1 MKEPIQK
8 ECEDMSFLQ
17 DIYGYIKSGETD
29 TENLGLE
36 IEHFVV
42 DKNGDQ
48 IGFDEITSLIE
59 KVGHQINSDI
69 IYTDG
74 YPVGYENENYSV
86 SLEPSCQFEIS
97 IKPFPDIDEIER
109 TYREFLKLW
118 ESEFAKIGYRIV
130 TFGNLPKVEQGRI
143 RPDDIPLS
151 PKKRYQYMDA
161 YFRQSGKYGKYM
173 MRASASTQVSVDY
186 RSERDL
192 IKKLRVLQKISPILM
207 LMMENKTDAG
217 STLPNVPDK
226 PHLFRTQEWDD
237 LDPDRTGF
245 YPHSFENDFGYEQIA
260 NVVYSTPLI
269 LLTDNGS
276 TKNVGSK
283 NAKELFSEGIIDE
296 KELDETRRKKLTEHI
311 LSMGFFHFRIKKYIE
326 IRVADSVPIN
336 KALGYAALLK
346 GIVYS
351 EHNLE
356 LLDNELADVDSADKI
371 QSAVV
376 RIEKDGGNAVI
387 YHNETAAQWSSHLVN
402 SASACLSEHEKEYL
416 AYV

>member
-1 MKEPIQK
+1 
-8 ECEDMSFLQ
+8 MSFLQ
-17 DIYGYIKSGETD
+17 EIYGYIKSGETD

-48 IGFDEITSLIE
+48 MGFDEITFLIE
-59 KVGHQINSDI
+59 KVGHQIHANI
-69 IYTDG
+69 LYTDG

-97 IKPFPDIDEIER
+97 IKPFSDIDEIEK
-109 TYREFLKLW
+109 TYYEFLKLW
-118 ESEFAKIGYRIV
+118 EPEFAKRGYHIE
-130 TFGNLPKVEQGRI
+130 TFGNLPKVEQGEI
-143 RPDDIPLS
+143 LPDEIPLS

-161 YFRQSGKYGKYM
+161 YFRKSGKYGNYM

-186 RSERDL
+186 RSEQDL

-217 STLPNVPDK
+217 STLPDAPDK

-245 YPHSFENDFGYEQIA
+245 FPHSFEKDFGYAQIA
-260 NVVYSTPLI
+260 NVVYNTPLI
-269 LLTDNGS
+269 LLTDNGA
-276 TKNVGSK
+276 TKNVGRK

-296 KELDETRRKKLTEHI
+296 NSLDETRRKKLTEHF

-336 KALGYAALLK
+336 RALGYAALLK

-351 EHNLE
+351 EHNLD
-356 LLDNELADVDSADKI
+356 LLDNELSDVDSADKI
-371 QSAVV
+371 QNAVV
-376 RIEKDGGNAVI
+376 RIEKDGKNAVI
-387 YHNETAAQWSSHLVN
+387 YHNETAAQWASHLVN
-402 SASACLSEHEKEYL
+402 TASTCLSEHEKEYL